1 MNDFQACFQSIG
13 ISVEPMTESGLKGL
27 CKTSQRFLTYFPS
40 AAKRFKK
47 KSDFLI
53 ADAIDWPAWLPLQSL
68 KKSPGYEG

>member
-1 MNDFQACFQSIG
+1 MLQPSSFNLRSICMNDFQACFQSIG

-47 KSDFLI
+47 KSDFFNC
-53 ADAIDWPAWLPLQSL
+53 
-68 KKSPGYEG
+68 

>member
-47 KSDFLI
+47 KSDFFNC
-53 ADAIDWPAWLPLQSL
+53 
-68 KKSPGYEG
+68 